1 MGQGYINKG
10 RAVIEVNIMYK
21 QPTAVLEI
29 VQELRSIGLK
39 QGQDFDFAYHKEVWD
54 GFSSE
59 PIRERQTVFIF
70 YQEELATWFTLKY
83 QTT

>member
-1 MGQGYINKG
+1 M
-10 RAVIEVNIMYK
+10 IEVNIMYT

-39 QGQDFDFAYHKEVWD
+39 QGQDFDFAYYKEVWD

-59 PIRERQTVFIF
+59 PIREHHTVFTF